1 MNQKA
6 ARFPALLRAY
16 QIYLTDSDSSQFIAA
31 IAARYSLD
39 SLGRLTE
46 SADPLV
52 RRATVLAIGMLGNVD
67 SISLLG
73 PLLADSDRRVRLVTD
88 DAIKGLWF
96 RAAEPRARILLETLL
111 VHIEAN
117 RMELARTVAD
127 LFVESYPGLPE
138 GYCRRALVH
147 FNLGNTFEAISDCH
161 QCLRLSPFSYMA
173 YVGLGQ
179 CLLEQ
184 DEPHQALSAF
194 RQALSIYPDLE
205 TVLVQVNRLER
216 MLREMT

>member
-6 ARFPALLRAY
+6 ARFPNLLRAY
-16 QIYLTDSDSSQFIAA
+16 QLYLTDADSSQFISA
-31 IAARYSLD
+31 IAARYSLQT
-39 SLGRLTE
+39 LGRLTE

-52 RRATVLAIGMLGNVD
+52 RRAAVLAIGMLGNVT
-67 SISLLG
+67 SIESLGSMLS
-73 PLLADSDRRVRLVTD
+73 DNDRRVRLVAD
-88 DAIKGLWF
+88 DAIKGLWL
-96 RAAEPRARILLETLL
+96 RAMEPRARILLERML

-117 RMELARTVAD
+117 RMALAKTVAD
-127 LFVESYPGLPE
+127 DFVESYPSLPE

-147 FNLGNTFEAISDCH
+147 FNLGHVFEAISDCH
-161 QCLRLSPFSYMA
+161 ECIRLAPYSYMA

-184 DEPHQALSAF
+184 NEPHEALAAF
-194 RQALSIYPDLE
+194 RRALSIYPDLD
-205 TVLVQVNRLER
+205 TVLVQVKRLER